1 MFCKSCGRELKE
13 GERFC
18 IRCGSSV
25 AEPETGA
32 KEEKKPASVKEAA
45 KRKPKP
51 EKMRKTA
58 AAESG
63 AIKKRPASQAPA
75 RAGRIGAGYR
85 LLIFLLLILIGA
97 GTATS
102 LWFLGGA
109 EWLREVLL
117 LP

>member
-18 IRCGSSV
+18 IQCGSPV
-25 AEPETGA
+25 AEPEA
-32 KEEKKPASVKEAA
+32 HRQKPVKEAA
-45 KRKPKP
+45 KRKSRPAKVP
-51 EKMRKTA
+51 KTA

-97 GTATS
+97 GTAAS